1 MLSADN
7 FSKLKLL
14 TDHLQTMIKDGLI
27 APDGECGT
35 IAEEILSCME
45 ILSQCDEEFAEAF
58 NEDMGK
64 LYEILMPRKQKRTVT
79 KVYYREE
86 ETPTYTRYMEVTVW
100 GDIFFSDTGDYVLF
114 CDGSQNYKVY
124 TKNIVRVFT
133 DEVNE

>member
-1 MLSADN
+1 MLNTDN

-35 IAEEILSCME
+35 ITEEILSCME
-45 ILSQCDEEFAEAF
+45 ILSECDEEFAEAF

-79 KVYYREE
+79 KIYYREE

-100 GDIFFSDTGDYVLF
+100 GDIIFSDTGDYVLF
-114 CDGSQNYKVY
+114 SDGNQNYKVG

-133 DEVNE
+133 DEVDK